1 MTFRQPR
8 GTYALSS
15 RYLQDPM
22 KLYKQ
27 IHRLL
32 FSMVHELNPKPPAHL
47 SIGFWMWPLPRPRP
61 RCITNSSHE
70 SDSESSPTPGG
81 DRGQRPSRRRLPFL
95 RRSGSLRSLRE
106 FKSPPSPP
114 PSAPSTD
121 NEGRSSPTRK
131 EKDGAIGRYGLEVLR
146 RSNKGT
152 RYLRQALE
160 VRSLWAGTSTTDL
173 TTVLQH
179 NEPNE
184 PSGRGGTDESDEG
197 ESDGADEPLLA
208 SPTEQDKPLRRS
220 MIFDIRRSSS
230 DSAVSMILQF
240 HQEFTK
246 RHSDNSFTST
256 AMASSVY
263 TRPSYEYNH
272 TRSPSIA
279 EVLNED
285 IYDLEAPRQPDI
297 NHGYT
302 PSILGYPHSSSTSGV
317 EETARRPPSPYRLS
331 SSSSTTTATYVT
343 AKSRIS
349 GSILVPDHTSI
360 DFSLPFS
367 ALSGKD
373 TTTSRDVHNDTTI
386 PIPLTT
392 PTPANITPTNITPTS
407 TSHHAGILTDQDR
420 QNYLYHPDSNHLNPA
435 IYNINFIFQGDT
447 FSAPIYG
454 GVVGGR
460 SNNNLHSAGMLHYIT
475 LLLDEILMRSL

>member
-1 MTFRQPR
+1 MIFKQPR
-8 GTYALSS
+8 GIYALSS

-32 FSMVHELNPKPPAHL
+32 FTMVHELNPKPPPHL
-47 SIGFWMWPLPRPRP
+47 LVGFWSWPLPRPRP
-61 RCITNSSHE
+61 RCITNSSNE
-70 SDSESSPTPGG
+70 SDSESSPTPEGV
-81 DRGQRPSRRRLPFL
+81 RGRRQSRRRLPFL
-95 RRSGSLRSLRE
+95 RRSRSLRSPRE

-121 NEGRSSPTRK
+121 TEGRSSHSRK

-160 VRSLWAGTSTTDL
+160 VRSLWAGASTTDL
-173 TTVLQH
+173 TTALQH

-184 PSGRGGTDESDEG
+184 PSGRGGTNESDEG
-197 ESDGADEPLLA
+197 DLDSTDGPLLV
-208 SPTEQDKPLRRS
+208 SSTKQDTPLRRS

-230 DSAVSMILQF
+230 DSAVSIILRF
-240 HQEFTK
+240 HQDFLK
-246 RHSDNSFTST
+246 RRSDNSFTST

-263 TRPSYEYNH
+263 TRPSCEYNH
-272 TRSPSIA
+272 TRSASIA

-285 IYDLEAPRQPDI
+285 IYDFEDTRQPDAK
-297 NHGYT
+297 HEYT
-302 PSILGYPHSSSTSGV
+302 PILEYPDPSSTSGV
-317 EETARRPPSPYRLS
+317 EKTASRPPSPYRLS
-331 SSSSTTTATYVT
+331 SSSSTTTATYFT
-343 AKSRIS
+343 AQSRIS
-349 GSILVPDHTSI
+349 GSIIAPDHTSI
-360 DFSLPFS
+360 NFSLPFS
-367 ALSGKD
+367 VLAGKN
-373 TTTSRDVHNDTTI
+373 SRDVDNDTPV
-386 PIPLTT
+386 PIPPTT
-392 PTPANITPTNITPTS
+392 PTPASVSPTDTAPTS
-407 TSHHAGILTDQDR
+407 ISHHAGILTDQDR
-420 QNYLYHPDSNHLNPA
+420 QNYSYHPDRNHRNPP

-460 SNNNLHSAGMLHYIT
+460 SNRNLHNNTGKSSPFAVRDTKAH
-475 LLLDEILMRSL
+475 EINTY